1 MDPVVLKTLIALVP
15 VLACLATFIFLDAFK
30 LMSLR
35 EIVLLLAGGGAL
47 AAISYF
53 ANWRAMDELPM
64 GYTAYSLYAAPVVE
78 ETAKGALI
86 LVLFWR
92 NRIGYMID
100 AAIAGFAIGAGF
112 SVGENLFYCS
122 IVDVE
127 RALTA
132 RGYPAGVET
141 DVILPQ
147 NADGQ
152 VTRLHR
158 CRVL

>member
-35 EIVLLLAGGGAL
+35 EILLLLAGGGAL

-112 SVGENLFYCS
+112 SLGENLFYLYHFAGAN
-122 IVDVE
+122 IGVWLV
-127 RALTA
+127 RGFGTGVMHGGATAVFAAL
-132 RGYPAGVET
+132 
-141 DVILPQ
+141 
-147 NADGQ
+147 GQ
-152 VTRLHR
+152 HLNE
-158 CRVL
+158 